1 MPQQTNPSA
10 SRIKIDPQEAVGL
23 IHDYARQAMDQCQV
37 PGMGLAVILGDE
49 VISAAGLGQKEVGA
63 SEAVDGKTLF
73 QVGSTTKAFTSAL
86 VAMLADESRLS
97 WDDPVI
103 DHLPD
108 FRLFDPYLTREVRVR
123 DLMCHRTGLA
133 DHDGDSLWYLFGHP
147 TEEVIRRIRFLEPTW
162 SLRSKFAYHNIM
174 WAAAGAVVE
183 AVDGQGWSE
192 AVKDRLFGPMG
203 MSSSATTVGD
213 LKGGADVATPHDE
226 AEGRTRAIPLRSF
239 DSVAAAGSILSSAHD
254 MARWIRFHLAQ
265 GAHEGRQVISPANIG
280 EMHLPQTI
288 IHRGDMPHIDIFV
301 PEETSFMSYGLGWF
315 IYDYAGLKL
324 VEHSGSTDG
333 MSALV
338 AMLPQEKLGL
348 VCLTNKQA
356 STLPHGVL
364 YRALDIFLGREER
377 DWSTQLRQKYEA
389 ALAELAA
396 AEEETKKGRIEDASP
411 SLPLEGYAGTF
422 ENQMYGQA
430 VVTQKQGG
438 LDLRF
443 LPDGFAGSLEHW
455 HQDVF
460 RFPVPSPY
468 FDHAWISFIL
478 SAAGLVE
485 DMRVE
490 VTGMLPLDCRLKKI
504 KD

>member
-1 MPQQTNPSA
+1 MPQQTRSSA
-10 SRIKIDPQEAVGL
+10 SRIKIDPQKAVGL
-23 IHDYARQAMDQCQV
+23 IHDYARQAMDQCKV

-49 VISAAGLGQKEVGA
+49 VISAAGLGRKDVGA
-63 SEAVDGKTLF
+63 SEAVDEKTLF
-73 QVGSTTKAFTSAL
+73 QVGSTTKAFTSTL
-86 VAMLADESRLS
+86 VAMLADESKLS

-108 FRLFDPYLTREVRVR
+108 FRLFDPFLTREVRVR

-147 TEEVIRRIRFLEPTW
+147 TKETIRRIRYLKPTW

-183 AVDGQGWSE
+183 AVGRQDWSE
-192 AVKDRLFGPMG
+192 AVTERLFGPLG
-203 MSSSATTVGD
+203 MSKSATTVGD
-213 LKGGADVATPHDE
+213 LKSGADVATPHDE
-226 AEGRTRAIPLRSF
+226 AAGRTRAIPLRSF
-239 DSVAAAGSILSSAHD
+239 DTIAAAGSILSSAHD
-254 MARWIRFHLAQ
+254 MARWLRFHLAQ
-265 GAHEGRQVISPANIG
+265 GVHEGRQIISSANIQ
-280 EMHLPQTI
+280 EMQLPQTI
-288 IHRGDMPHIDIFV
+288 IHRGDNPHMDLFV
-301 PEETSFMSYGLGWF
+301 PEETSFLTYGLGWF
-315 IYDYAGLKL
+315 LYDYAGLKL
-324 VEHSGSTDG
+324 AEHAGSTDG

-348 VCLTNKQA
+348 VVLTNKQA

-377 DWSTQLRQKYEA
+377 DWSSQLLQKYEA

-396 AEEETKKGRIEDASP
+396 AEEETKKGRIEGAAP

-430 VVTQKQGG
+430 VITHQQGV
-438 LDLRF
+438 LELRL
-443 LPDGFAGSLEHW
+443 LPDGFFGPLEHW

-460 RFPVPSPY
+460 RFPVASPY
-468 FDHAWISFIL
+468 FDHVWISFTL
-478 SAAGLVE
+478 TAAGRIE
-485 DMRVE
+485 GMRME
-490 VTGMLPLDCRLKKI
+490 VTGILPLDCRLK
-504 KD
+504 